1 MTQLSLLPT
10 VKIPALRGLDTL
22 RLRLLNKS
30 KPGNQNRS
38 FPLSPLSDERSL
50 RHQNCQLV

>member
-1 MTQLSLLPT
+1 MTRLSLLPT
-10 VKIPALRGLDTL
+10 VKILALRELDTL

-30 KPGNQNRS
+30 KSGDQNRS

-50 RHQNCQLV
+50 GHQNCQLV